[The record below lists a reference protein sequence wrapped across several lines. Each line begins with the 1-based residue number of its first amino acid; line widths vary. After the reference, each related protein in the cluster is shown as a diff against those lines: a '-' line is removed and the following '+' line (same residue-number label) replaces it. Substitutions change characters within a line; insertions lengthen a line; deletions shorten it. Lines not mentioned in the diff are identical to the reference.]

1 MRGDVFLARLSLW
14 RCSWHSIIAEA
25 LGARAHMARRLR
37 WPPILTTRTALYSWR
52 ARHVQA
58 RWIGFRGMWSDV
70 EWCGCV
76 DCGLPVRTGRWQLWK
91 SSVQGR
97 AMNRPLG
104 LNFWPIPIWMW
115 DAAGAQSSLVSSGHM
130 VANASLAAQTT
141 KAGWLSGQFSGV
153 EQYKQPGLASWM
165 FRISRM
171 SQKNL

>member
-1 MRGDVFLARLSLW
+1 MSLAQHHCR
-14 RCSWHSIIAEA
+14 SIGCARTHGEEIA
-25 LGARAHMARRLR
+25 
-37 WPPILTTRTALYSWR
+37 LTTDFNNKDRIVQLAS
-52 ARHVQA
+52 QA
-58 RWIGFRGMWSDV
+58 RSGQMDWVSGDV